1 MARNRII
8 YQSQVVEIDGSTIEG
23 VQSVTYGLDVTR
35 EDINQ
40 FGELGAVDRI
50 VLEAPVA
57 NTETSFYLGGMP
69 SKSDSEASLSGL
81 LVRAITGG
89 TVNIRIGLDEDEGAD
104 YDGQDATVNLI
115 SGNLTSMN
123 VEASVGAI
131 PTVTLGFEGTDLTY
145 AAGSAIGAPTS
156 SIPFATQSG
165 VVVSLQSP
173 ETVHHTHVQSAT
185 VNFDL
190 GLEGLQKLGSADA
203 PYVYARVPSFPATA
217 SLTLESLAVD
227 KGMSMT
233 LTSLK
238 QKATEGTANNSTT
251 GGFVNVGVNFGGQNF
266 SLINSTLDSVSF
278 NNAIG
283 DNATASAT
291 FSCSIGGA
299 SSVSQLQIT

>member
-57 NTETSFYLGGMP
+57 NAETSFYLGGMP
-69 SKSDSEASLSGL
+69 SLSSTEASLSGL

-89 TVNIRIGLDEDEGAD
+89 SVTVRIGLDEDEGED
-104 YDGQDATVNLI
+104 YDGQDATVNLV
-115 SGNLTSMN
+115 SGNMTSMN

-145 AAGSAIGAPTS
+145 AAGGAIGAPSS

-173 ETVHHTHVQSAT
+173 ETTHHTHVQSAT

-227 KGMSMT
+227 KGMSLT

-251 GGFVNVGVNFGGQNF
+251 GGFVNVGVDFGGQNF